1 MKKKSN
7 RPIWKIPL
15 NLVTKTGKRVYEGL
29 QGAVFI
35 LSKGGNK
42 NYKVHKSELKYKPVT
57 IRTANNF
64 KRLFKPK
71 Y

>member
-1 MKKKSN
+1 MYTMKKKSN

-35 LSKGGNK
+35 LSKGGNRS
-42 NYKVHKSELKYKPVT
+42 KVPSSGLKYKPMKT
-57 IRTANNF
+57 NNI
-64 KRLFKPK
+64 KNLFKPK